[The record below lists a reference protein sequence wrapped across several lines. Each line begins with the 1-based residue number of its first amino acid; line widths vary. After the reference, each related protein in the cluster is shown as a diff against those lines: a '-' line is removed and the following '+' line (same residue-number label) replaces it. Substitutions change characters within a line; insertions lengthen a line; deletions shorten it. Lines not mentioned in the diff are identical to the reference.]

1 MANKDYYQTLGVGK
15 NASAEE
21 IKKAFRKKAH
31 EHHPDKS
38 NGTDEKFKEI
48 NEAYQVLGNPDK
60 KKRYD
65 QFGSSDFSGFGSG
78 AGAGGQGFNWSD
90 FARQGQGS
98 YQNANF
104 DFSDLGDIF
113 GDFFGSGFGSQ
124 RSGSRSS
131 TRSNKGGDLEINVT
145 ISLPESY
152 FGADKTFTINK
163 EVVCSHCHGNGAEP
177 NSKINTCKTC
187 NGQGQVYSNQ
197 QTFFGAFRTVVVCP
211 ECAGEGKLPDKKCS
225 LCNGRGAVKDRET
238 LVIHIPV
245 GINDGQTL
253 KLSGKGQ
260 AGSHGSRAG
269 DLFVNVRVL
278 PHPEFIRKG
287 DDLHLE
293 QTIPFSVA
301 VLGEKIMIKTFD
313 GQVKLKIPS
322 GTSSGQEFIIN
333 GKGLPHLNKKGQ
345 GNLLVKI
352 NVAVPRHLSSSQK
365 DLLERLKKEGL

>member
-1 MANKDYYQTLGVGK
+1 MAKDYYQTLGVDK
-15 NASAEE
+15 SASPEE
-21 IKKAFRKKAH
+21 IKKAFHKKAH
-31 EHHPDKS
+31 QHHPDKG

-65 QFGSSDFSGFGSG
+65 QFGTSDFSGFGSG
-78 AGAGGQGFNWSD
+78 GGQAGGGFNWSD
-90 FARQGQGS
+90 YARQGGS

-124 RSGSRSS
+124 RSGGSRSS
-131 TRSNKGGDLEINVT
+131 ARSNRGADLEINVT
-145 ISLPESY
+145 ISLEEDY
-152 FGADKTFTINK
+152 FGADKTLELNK
-163 EVVCSHCHGNGAEP
+163 EVVCSHCRGNGAEP
-177 NSKINTCKTC
+177 DSKINTCKTC

-211 ECAGEGKLPDKKCS
+211 DCAGEGKIPDKKCS
-225 LCNGRGAVKDRET
+225 RCNGRGALKDRET
-238 LVIHIPV
+238 LVVHIPA

-253 KLSGKGQ
+253 KLSGKGNIGLRG
-260 AGSHGSRAG
+260 AGAG

-278 PHPEFIRKG
+278 PHHQFVRSG
-287 DDLHLE
+287 DDLLLE
-293 QTIPFSVA
+293 QTIPFSSA
-301 VLGEKIMIKTFD
+301 VLGEKISINTFA
-313 GQVKLKIPS
+313 GEVKLKIPA
-322 GTSSGQEFIIN
+322 GTMSGQEFIIK
-333 GKGLPHLNKKGQ
+333 GHGLPHLNKKGQ

-365 DLLERLKKEGL
+365 DLLERLKREGL